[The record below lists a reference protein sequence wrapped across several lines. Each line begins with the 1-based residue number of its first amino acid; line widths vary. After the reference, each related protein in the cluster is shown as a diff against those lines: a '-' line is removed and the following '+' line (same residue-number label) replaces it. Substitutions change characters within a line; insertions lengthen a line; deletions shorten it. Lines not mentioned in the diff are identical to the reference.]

1 MYRYPIL
8 LDAGTAAIL
17 RKGDEYL
24 ARWGDV
30 MTGRVP
36 KVNLLRPEFAIV
48 IGYELMVL
56 LFKRFFLGGYEKPL
70 KLE

>member
-1 MYRYPIL
+1 
-8 LDAGTAAIL
+8 
-17 RKGDEYL
+17 
-24 ARWGDV
+24 

-70 KLE
+70 KLEWTNVISVMLSSILF